1 MNELERIEAQAVREA
16 VVLGGGRS
24 EMIGG
29 AICVEQPRVPIME
42 LNRALPMGGVID
54 VDAIGAWF
62 AGPHTIATHEPE
74 LQHELEQRGYEPTRA
89 WMKFERGDAPAPP
102 AEADL
107 QIEES
112 SDARLFGEL
121 LAGDPESPMA
131 AMVGGPGWHC
141 FFARAEG
148 APAAMGALYVDGTT
162 AWIGVGFTHPD
173 FRRRGAQSALL
184 AARIEAARK
193 LGATV
198 MTTETGAPLTDTPSS
213 SYNNIL
219 RAGFREAF
227 LRSNWR
233 SPT

>member
-1 MNELERIEAQAVREA
+1 VNELERIEAQAVREA
-16 VVLGGGRS
+16 VVLGGGRG

-29 AICVEQPRVPIME
+29 AMCVEQPRAPIME
-42 LNRALPMGGVID
+42 LNRAVPMGDVVD
-54 VDAIGAWF
+54 VDAIAAWF
-62 AGPHTIATHEPE
+62 DGPHTIAARDPE
-74 LQHELEQRGYEPTRA
+74 LQRELEQRGYEQTRT
-89 WMKFERGDAPAPP
+89 WMKFERDDAPAS
-102 AEADL
+102 ASETDL
-107 QIEES
+107 RIEES
-112 SDARLFGEL
+112 ADARVFGQL

-141 FFARAEG
+141 FLARAEG

-162 AWIGVGFTHPD
+162 AWIGVGFTHPE

-184 AARIEAARK
+184 AARIEVART

-198 MTTETGAPLTDTPSS
+198 MATETGALLPDKPSS

-227 LRSNWR
+227 LRSNWTSR
-233 SPT
+233 A